1 MKNEN
6 YYVIYNPISGNGKSK
21 LLLNKLKYDLSTLN
35 KTFQITKTE
44 YPGHTKEICSNLTS
58 YEKVIIIGGDG
69 TFSEAIN
76 GFMQNTHKP
85 TLGFLPGGTGN
96 AMMHDLQATKYSEA
110 FNLIINEKKKKID
123 VMQLNFFNKLEY
135 SFNIVGWGMAAD
147 INQLAEKLR
156 FLGSSRYTLASI
168 YYVFNKISRKATVTI
183 DNQEIM
189 DNFLFILILNT
200 IHTGKGMKAAPL
212 AKLNDGLLDIVILK
226 SSITK
231 LELLFLLP
239 KLFTGKH
246 ILSKKIEY
254 IQAKEISIFPDKE
267 EILNIDGDMRCN
279 TPVTISV
286 IPQSLTIFTNT

>member
-1 MKNEN
+1 MKIEN

-21 LLLNKLKYDLSTLN
+21 LLINKLKSDLSKQN
-35 KTFQITKTE
+35 KTFQIIKTE
-44 YPGHTKEICSNLTS
+44 YPGHAKEICSNLTS

-76 GFMQNTHKP
+76 GFMQNLHKP
-85 TLGFLPGGTGN
+85 VIGFLPGGTGN
-96 AMMHDLQATKYSEA
+96 SFMHDLKATKYSEA
-110 FNLIINEKKKKID
+110 LNIIFNEKKKKID
-123 VMQLNFFNKLEY
+123 ILQLNFTDKIEY

-168 YYVFNKISRKATVTI
+168 YYVFNKISRKAKVTI
-183 DNQEIM
+183 DNKEII
-189 DNFLFILILNT
+189 DNFLFILNLNT
-200 IHTGKGMKAAPL
+200 IHTGKGMKAAPEAQL
-212 AKLNDGLLDIVILK
+212 DDGLLDIIILR

-231 LELLFLLP
+231 FELLFLLP

-246 ILSKKIEY
+246 VLSKKIEY
-254 IQAKEISIFPDKE
+254 LQAKDISIFPVKE
-267 EILNIDGDMRCN
+267 EVLNIDGEMRCH
-279 TPVTISV
+279 TPLTISV